1 MCNTEKNTISKLK
14 QNAEELPLLMPD
26 KECWQAIQQR
36 ITDEKRPIK
45 ANKRYLAF
53 AASIIVAMVMTFAF
67 NLSYSE
73 HSHSLVAI
81 SHQTEQVISQD
92 IYWRVREIDQQLSQ
106 TLNVDYR
113 KKLWLERST
122 LLKQNTKQKNTHLT
136 II

>member
-1 MCNTEKNTISKLK
+1 
-14 QNAEELPLLMPD
+14 
-26 KECWQAIQQR
+26 
-36 ITDEKRPIK
+36 
-45 ANKRYLAF
+45 
-53 AASIIVAMVMTFAF
+53 MVMTFAF

-106 TLNVDYR
+106 TLNVNYR